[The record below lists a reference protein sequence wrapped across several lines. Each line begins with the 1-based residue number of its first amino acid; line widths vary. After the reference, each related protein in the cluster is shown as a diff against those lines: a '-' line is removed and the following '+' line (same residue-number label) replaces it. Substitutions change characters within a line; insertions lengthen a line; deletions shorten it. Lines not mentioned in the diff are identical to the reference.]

1 MESILVNEKSIL
13 RKSTRSKILFWGNHT
28 FRQMYMYIKESA
40 RVTVM
45 VFVWIFYAFSE
56 SVHKILLPEHNED
69 L

>member
-1 MESILVNEKSIL
+1 MNLNFNLYMESILVNEKSIL

-45 VFVWIFYAFSE
+45 VFV
-56 SVHKILLPEHNED
+56 
-69 L
+69 